1 MKYKNKKVKMLDD
14 NDERFGDHVFRLKRV
29 GMVLKTLFINK
40 CVANHNPN
48 IEACF
53 SRNERLNV
61 VLNDVV
67 GNAEVLY
74 KIVYIYKRK
83 NKYYGSE
90 IIGKTNMEIF
100 RNDNLTFNMDTEV
113 IEFNDEFSNK
123 FMELYKLGIIE

>member
-29 GMVLKTLFINK
+29 GMVLKTLFINRYL
-40 CVANHNPN
+40 ANTIPC
-48 IEACF
+48 ELSF
-53 SRNERLNV
+53 RSNEIPNV

-74 KIVYIYKRK
+74 KIVYIYKHK
-83 NKYYGSE
+83 TTYYGYE
-90 IIGKTNMEIF
+90 ITGKTNMEIF

-113 IEFNDEFSNK
+113 IEFNDEFANK
-123 FMELYKLGIIE
+123 FFELYKLGII